1 MNALEVIGAL
11 SPVGAT
17 AAVYVSWRMGSRH
30 ATVEERQVATEERE
44 VALAEADQD
53 WRIGS
58 EIRQEL
64 REALAASD
72 ARVAALTS
80 DNVLV
85 HKRMHDLSNEM
96 MVMQGNLIRL
106 EDERAECRR
115 DLNEVLFAVNALTQ
129 GRDALQARIAA
140 LESDES

>member
-1 MNALEVIGAL
+1 MTALEVIGAL
-11 SPVGAT
+11 SPVGA
-17 AAVYVSWRMGSRH
+17 AATVYVSWKLGQRH

-44 VALAEADQD
+44 AALAATDQD
-53 WRIGS
+53 WRIGAQ
-58 EIRQEL
+58 IRQEL

-72 ARVAALTS
+72 ARVAALTT
-80 DNVLV
+80 DNVQV
-85 HKRMHDLSNEM
+85 HKRMHDLANEM

-129 GRDALQARIAA
+129 GRDALLARLSA
-140 LESDES
+140 LEDDA